1 MSVEEDKSHGGGP
14 VREPDGQGH
23 VPSQGTVLCTSGT
36 SGELQNSLGYHVFTQ
51 AHAQISILRG
61 LKVRGQVTT
70 VDEIRAPPS
79 SSARSDAA

>member
-1 MSVEEDKSHGGGP
+1 MVVDQCKSV
-14 VREPDGQGH
+14 
-23 VPSQGTVLCTSGT
+23 TVKAMYPHKALCCVQVSGT
-36 SGELQNSLGYHVFTQ
+36 SGELQNNLGYQVFTQ

-79 SSARSDAA
+79 SSARSGACAA